1 MFFRVPAGE
10 RSSVCFIINA
20 GMRGKGRLFY
30 LIYAHWLH
38 SRIMSIINEI
48 VANIWAVYLDTA
60 FWLLLGLIAAGLVK
74 VYIPANAMQRWL
86 GGRGFSAVGRAALFG
101 APLPLCSCGVLP
113 AALGL
118 RRAGASKEATVSFLI
133 STPETSIDSVAVTYA
148 LMGPVM
154 AVYRPIAALLSALLT
169 GLAVA
174 LVKDGDDRGKSTA
187 TAESVSD
194 CCSEP
199 AVATVEKA
207 GCCASSEPVP
217 SACCGEAGASGSS
230 CSSAPVPDQARLP
243 QALRF
248 AGGELL
254 DDISRWL
261 ALGIVVA
268 GLIMSLIPPG
278 WLAQWGGGLSAML
291 VMLLVGIPMYICAT
305 ASTPIA
311 AGLLLAGVSPGA
323 VLVFL
328 LAGPATNIAGLI
340 VVRQELGGR
349 VTLIYLSGIALVS
362 VLMGLLLEWL
372 LQFTQL
378 SVDVGL
384 ASAHEVLP
392 VWLSYFSAILLLLLV
407 VPALRNRLFPF
418 MHAS

>member
-1 MFFRVPAGE
+1 MD
-10 RSSVCFIINA
+10 
-20 GMRGKGRLFY
+20 M
-30 LIYAHWLH
+30 
-38 SRIMSIINEI
+38 INEI
-48 VANIWAVYLDTA
+48 AANIWVVYLDTA
-60 FWLLLGLIAAGLVK
+60 FWLLLGLIAAGVVK
-74 VYIPANAMQRWL
+74 AYIPADAMQRWL
-86 GGRGFSAVGRAALFG
+86 GGRGFPAVGRAALFG

-154 AVYRPIAALLSALLT
+154 AIYRPIAALVSALLT

-174 LVKDGDDRGKSTA
+174 LVDRGDEGELTSPRAVT
-187 TAESVSD
+187 ESACD
-194 CCSEP
+194 NP
-199 AVATVEKA
+199 ASAPAEKA
-207 GCCASSEPVP
+207 ACCVSSAPASSEG
-217 SACCGEAGASGSS
+217 CCGPADVANTSS
-230 CSSAPVPDQARLP
+230 QQARLP

-248 AGGELL
+248 AGAELL

-268 GLIMSLIPPG
+268 GLMISVIPPG
-278 WLAQWGGGLSAML
+278 WLEQWGGGLSAML

-328 LAGPATNIAGLI
+328 LVGPATNIAGLI
-340 VVRQELGGR
+340 VVHQELGSR
-349 VTLIYLSGIALVS
+349 VTLIYLGGIALFS

-372 LQFTQL
+372 LQYTRL
-378 SVDVGL
+378 NVDVAMAG
-384 ASAHEVLP
+384 AHEILP

-418 MHAS
+418 MRGG

>member
-1 MFFRVPAGE
+1 
-10 RSSVCFIINA
+10 
-20 GMRGKGRLFY
+20 
-30 LIYAHWLH
+30 
-38 SRIMSIINEI
+38 MSIINEI
-48 VANIWAVYLDTA
+48 AANIWAVYLDTA

-74 VYIPANAMQRWL
+74 AYIPADAMQRWL

-148 LMGPVM
+148 LMGPLM
-154 AVYRPIAALLSALLT
+154 AIYRPIAALLSALLT

-174 LVKDGDDRGKSTA
+174 LVNDGDDRASSDVRIG
-187 TAESVSD
+187 SVGD

-199 AVATVEKA
+199 SAATAETT
-207 GCCASSEPVP
+207 GCCASSAAASP
-217 SACCGEAGASGSS
+217 ACCGDASAPGSS
-230 CSSAPVPDQARLP
+230 SASPSNQARLT

-248 AGGELL
+248 AGAELL

-268 GLIMSLIPPG
+268 GLMMSLIPPG

-328 LAGPATNIAGLI
+328 LVGPATNIAGLI
-340 VVRQELGGR
+340 VVRNELGSR

-372 LQFTQL
+372 LQFAQL
-378 SVDVGL
+378 SIDVGM

-392 VWLSYFSAILLLLLV
+392 SWLSHFSAILLLLLV
-407 VPALRNRLFPF
+407 VPALRKRLFPF
-418 MHAS
+418 MRGR